1 MRKISEVVEMVQAAG
16 LTISEKNIIM
26 LVDTKAVTKAAQGY
40 EGILIPERK
49 RGKPTKR
56 TMIIAKSQNG
66 HISQLTYSIDTTDVA
81 LRELFREVAKKDGIT
96 I

>member
-1 MRKISEVVEMVQAAG
+1 MRKISEVVEMAQAAG
-16 LTISEKNIIM
+16 FTISEKNVIM

-56 TMIIAKSQNG
+56 TTAIATVQSG
-66 HISQLTYSIDTTDVA
+66 HISHLIYSINTTDVSF
-81 LRELFREVAKKDGIT
+81 RELFREVAKQDGNAV
-96 I
+96 